1 MIRNMILVGLLG
13 LFFTGVTAQTAD
25 NRKAVRKAERTQRQQ
40 ERQALDRL
48 YHNEAV
54 QALDKRFFMMQTDR
68 MMLRGGQVALVDPTT
83 NFVSLNG
90 ETATVQVGF
99 NAASAGMN
107 GLGGITVQG
116 TASDITMRTD
126 KKGYVFFDMNVV
138 GIGISASVEITL
150 FPSNNSASVTVLPN
164 FNMNRVTLEG
174 KLIPYD
180 GSAVIE
186 GAP

>member
-1 MIRNMILVGLLG
+1 MILVGLLG

-25 NRKAVRKAERTQRQQ
+25 KPQGGPQSGTPHSAQQ

-90 ETATVQVGF
+90 ETATVQVGLQ
-99 NAASAGMN
+99 AC
-107 GLGGITVQG
+107 V
-116 TASDITMRTD
+116 RP
-126 KKGYVFFDMNVV
+126 
-138 GIGISASVEITL
+138 E
-150 FPSNNSASVTVLPN
+150 
-164 FNMNRVTLEG
+164 
-174 KLIPYD
+174 
-180 GSAVIE
+180 
-186 GAP
+186 

>member
-1 MIRNMILVGLLG
+1 MILVGLLG

-25 NRKAVRKAERTQRQQ
+25 NRKAVRKAERAQRQQ

-138 GIGISASVEITL
+138 GIGISAAVEITL
-150 FPSNNSASVTVLPN
+150 FPGNNSASVTVLPN
-164 FNMNRVTLEG
+164 FNMNRVTLAG

-186 GAP
+186 GAPY

>member
-1 MIRNMILVGLLG
+1 MILVGLLG

-25 NRKAVRKAERTQRQQ
+25 NRKAVRKAERAQRQQ
-40 ERQALDRL
+40 ER
-48 YHNEAV
+48 

-138 GIGISASVEITL
+138 GIGISAAVEITL
-150 FPSNNSASVTVLPN
+150 FPGNNSASVTVLPS
-164 FNMNRVTLEG
+164 FNMNRVPLEG

-186 GAP
+186 GAPY

>member
-1 MIRNMILVGLLG
+1 MILVGLLG

-90 ETATVQVGF
+90 ETASVQMGF
-99 NAASAGMN
+99 KP
-107 GLGGITVQG
+107 
-116 TASDITMRTD
+116 RRP
-126 KKGYVFFDMNVV
+126 
-138 GIGISASVEITL
+138 E
-150 FPSNNSASVTVLPN
+150 
-164 FNMNRVTLEG
+164 
-174 KLIPYD
+174 
-180 GSAVIE
+180 
-186 GAP
+186 

>member
-1 MIRNMILVGLLG
+1 MILVGLLG

-25 NRKAVRKAERTQRQQ
+25 NRKAVRKAERAQRQQ

-83 NFVSLNG
+83 NFVS
-90 ETATVQVGF
+90 ATVQVGF

-116 TASDITMRTD
+116 TASDITMWTD

-150 FPSNNSASVTVLPN
+150 FPGNNSASVTVLPN

-186 GAP
+186 GAPY

>member
-1 MIRNMILVGLLG
+1 M
-13 LFFTGVTAQTAD
+13 
-25 NRKAVRKAERTQRQQ
+25 
-40 ERQALDRL
+40 
-48 YHNEAV
+48 
-54 QALDKRFFMMQTDR
+54 
-68 MMLRGGQVALVDPTT
+68 
-83 NFVSLNG
+83 
-90 ETATVQVGF
+90 GF

-126 KKGYVFFDMNVV
+126 KKGYVFFRYECSGDRYLR
-138 GIGISASVEITL
+138 IGRDYA
-150 FPSNNSASVTVLPN
+150 FPGNNSASVTVLPN

-186 GAP
+186 GAPY